1 LILAVGLAAGALAQ
15 GRGFGVL
22 GSPAFLLRRT
32 EVQTDLKL
40 SEDQKKSLMAAL
52 EKLAA
57 DNQGLRDKLQNASD
71 DERRKLIGD
80 FQAAQTKAIN
90 AVLNADQQKR
100 LRQVSLQQAGAAALA
115 DDPKVA
121 EELKLTD
128 EQKAKVRDLLMQQF
142 DAVRQAFQGGAGAA
156 AFDKADALR
165 KETNEKAVA
174 LLTDE
179 QKTRWKNLV
188 GAELKLQPFRPAMN

>member
-1 LILAVGLAAGALAQ
+1 MRSACRCGIFEEVAAVYPTRWAASLILAVGLAAGALAQ

-71 DERRKLIGD
+71 DERRKLI
-80 FQAAQTKAIN
+80 
-90 AVLNADQQKR
+90 
-100 LRQVSLQQAGAAALA
+100 
-115 DDPKVA
+115 
-121 EELKLTD
+121 
-128 EQKAKVRDLLMQQF
+128 
-142 DAVRQAFQGGAGAA
+142 
-156 AFDKADALR
+156 
-165 KETNEKAVA
+165 
-174 LLTDE
+174 
-179 QKTRWKNLV
+179 
-188 GAELKLQPFRPAMN
+188 